1 MSTTRQNHELV
12 RRWFEEVWNKRRAE
26 AIDEL
31 LADDVEIYGLT
42 ENPNEPLRGKAA
54 FKPFFEGFIKAFPD
68 INVTVEDTIA
78 EGDKVVARCRVRG
91 RHSGDGL
98 GFPASH
104 SEIDFSGTCTVLVK
118 DGKFAAGW
126 NHFDFLKMY
135 QQIGV
140 VKSLG

>member
-26 AIDEL
+26 VIDEL
-31 LADDVEIYGLT
+31 LADDVEIHGLNRQPGRT
-42 ENPNEPLRGKAA
+42 APGQGRIQALLRTIHTGV
-54 FKPFFEGFIKAFPD
+54 PD

-104 SEIDFSGTCTVLVK
+104 ST
-118 DGKFAAGW
+118 
-126 NHFDFLKMY
+126 
-135 QQIGV
+135 
-140 VKSLG
+140 